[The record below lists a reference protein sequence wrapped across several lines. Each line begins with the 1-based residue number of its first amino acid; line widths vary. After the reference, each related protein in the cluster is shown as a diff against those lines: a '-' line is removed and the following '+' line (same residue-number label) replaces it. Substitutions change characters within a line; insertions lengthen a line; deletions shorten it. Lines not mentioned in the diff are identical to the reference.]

1 MNPVNTNSSAQGVLL
16 RELPEIPREQNEP
29 VFKEP
34 WQAEVFAIVL
44 SLHERGVFT
53 WSEWAAM
60 LSQEIM
66 HAQSNGDAD
75 LGDTY
80 YHHWLTALESMLVAK
95 EIGSESQLADLYRR
109 WNQAA
114 EQTPHGQAIE
124 LS

>member
-1 MNPVNTNSSAQGVLL
+1 MNPVNSNSSAQGVLL

-44 SLHERGVFT
+44 SLHERGVFS

-60 LSQEIM
+60 LSQEIK

-80 YHHWLTALESMLVAK
+80 YHHWLTALECMLVVK

-109 WNQAA
+109 WNHAA
-114 EQTPHGQAIE
+114 QQTPHGQAIE

>member
-60 LSQEIM
+60 LSQEIK

-75 LGDTY
+75 LGDNLKAC
-80 YHHWLTALESMLVAK
+80 W
-95 EIGSESQLADLYRR
+95 SQKKLAP
-109 WNQAA
+109 N
-114 EQTPHGQAIE
+114 H
-124 LS
+124 S

>member
-1 MNPVNTNSSAQGVLL
+1 MKPVNLATSAQGALL
-16 RELPEIPREQNEP
+16 RDLPEIPREQNEP

-60 LSQEIM
+60 LSQEIR
-66 HAQSNGDAD
+66 HAQRDGDAD

-80 YHHWLTALESMLVAK
+80 YNHWLTALECILVAK
-95 EIGSESQLADLYRR
+95 KIGSESQLADLYRR
-109 WNQAA
+109 WDHAA
-114 EQTPHGQAIE
+114 QQTPHGQAIE